1 MAWEHFAIE
10 DYAAYGVAHNTR
22 GYPDVYGFIY
32 LYWDGRRRATLW
44 FYRDGAASIAANASF
59 ERGGETHYYGR
70 FGQRQFSDSVDLLR
84 NEEPVYFYWND
95 ASKGVFLATGEE
107 AVGEG
112 EADLP

>member
-1 MAWEHFAIE
+1 
-10 DYAAYGVAHNTR
+10 
-22 GYPDVYGFIY
+22 
-32 LYWDGRRRATLW
+32 LW
-44 FYRDGAASIAANASF
+44 FYRDSADSILPNASF
-59 ERGGETHYYGR
+59 ETAGSVYYYGR

-95 ASKGVFLATGEE
+95 ASKGVFLATSEE